1 MKNKM
6 LYSIGGAVLY
16 VFSLISMAAVFKPE
30 VKEVIK
36 YESPTIAVPGTI
48 SPKFP
53 LPGKDTAGV
62 WEVLGTYYNPV
73 ARQCDATPFITA
85 DGSKINKSKLKKE
98 QIKWVA
104 LSRDLLARWGG
115 PFDYGDTLYVHHTN
129 EHVRGIWIVHD
140 SMNARFRKRM
150 DFLRWTKGRFP
161 GKAKNVLISTKPF
174 YNKR

>member
-1 MKNKM
+1 MKRT
-6 LYSIGGAVLY
+6 I
-16 VFSLISMAAVFKPE
+16 LISVIGLIFYLISLVVLSGSIKPN
-30 VKEVIK
+30 VKKVTYI
-36 YESPTIAVPGTI
+36 SPTKHVPGTI

-73 ARQCDATPFITA
+73 PNQCDASPFITA

-98 QIKWVA
+98 EIKWVA
-104 LSRDLLARWGG
+104 LSRDLLSRWGG
-115 PFDYGDTLYVHHTN
+115 PFNYGDTLYVHHTN
-129 EHVRGIWIVHD
+129 THVRGIWIVHD

-150 DFLRWTKGRFP
+150 DFLRWRKGKFP
-161 GKAKNVLISTKPF
+161 GKANNVLISTKPF